1 MDDMTDFEK
10 AYNRIFRGSVADTR
24 HINDSEEVWNEA
36 IKFERARVAKTVEKF
51 AKFIRDGEH
60 DKCAP

>member
-24 HINDSEEVWNEA
+24 HINDSEEIWNEA
-36 IKFERARVAKTVEKF
+36 IKFERARRAKIIEQL
-51 AKFIRDGEH
+51 AKFIRDGEY
-60 DKCAP
+60 DK